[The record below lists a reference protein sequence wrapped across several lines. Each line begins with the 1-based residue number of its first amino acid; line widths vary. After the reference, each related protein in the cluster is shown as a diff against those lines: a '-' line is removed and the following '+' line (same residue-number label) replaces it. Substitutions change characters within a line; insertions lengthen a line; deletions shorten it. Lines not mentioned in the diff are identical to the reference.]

1 MIKEQKKSFFKR
13 WANVYA
19 FVIFILIVIII
30 SLYFF
35 TQYFK

>member
-1 MIKEQKKSFFKR
+1 MIKEHKKLFFKK
-13 WANVYA
+13 WTNVYA

>member
-1 MIKEQKKSFFKR
+1 MIKQPHKHFFKK
-13 WANVYA
+13 WTYVYA